1 MMTCSR
7 RLLLCSIVVLAASA
21 PVGAASKKKAPKP
34 EHFLGKWVGKWD
46 GKWTVQFT
54 VSRDPESQEL
64 VVLYEWEE
72 RLGQPL
78 GRDSFYAGFEDGKLL
93 VGDSID
99 ITLSG
104 NDPNKATAN
113 GHFQKPRV
121 AELTRAKK
129 PVKKRKK

>member
-1 MMTCSR
+1 MTCSR
-7 RLLLCSIVVLAASA
+7 RLVLCSLVALAALA
-21 PVGAASKKKAPKP
+21 PVGAANEKKAPKP
-34 EHFLGKWVGKWD
+34 EQFLGKWV

-54 VSRDPESQEL
+54 VSRDPESREL

-78 GRDSFYAGFEDGKLL
+78 GGDSFYAGFEDGKLL

-99 ITLSG
+99 ITLSDK
-104 NDPNKATAN
+104 DPDKATAN
-113 GHFQKPRV
+113 GHFRKPRV

-129 PVKKRKK
+129 PAKKRKK